1 MNIWENYSKMDQ
13 VKFVVKA
20 SDQVKASD
28 MVCNAEMFEQ
38 VSIKMSVLQSLPF
51 FLKSLFLRIL

>member
-1 MNIWENYSKMDQ
+1 MDQ

-38 VSIKMSVLQSLPF
+38 VFIKMSVLQSLPF